1 MERVEK
7 KKNQSSSKLT
17 EDKGSIV
24 VRILNMKNG
33 LEEYDDVQ
41 FIRILS
47 EKYNL
52 IILKDYL
59 PIIGEIKGNI
69 EIERLEETIKLQ
81 NIVGYYI
88 HKHNQFNL
96 FLRDEWKSTNLKF
109 KLNNKKFKWNSSF
122 KDKS

>member
-1 MERVEK
+1 MEKVEK
-7 KKNQSSSKLT
+7 KNQLNNSNNSKLT
-17 EDKGSIV
+17 EDQGSIIV
-24 VRILNMKNG
+24 KVLSMKNG

-59 PIIGEIKGNI
+59 PVIGEIKGDI
-69 EIERLEETIKLQ
+69 EIERLQETIKLQ
-81 NIVGYYI
+81 KIVGYYI

-96 FLRDEWKSTNLKF
+96 FLRDE
-109 KLNNKKFKWNSSF
+109 
-122 KDKS
+122 